1 MERSR
6 LPGSPANKSASLL
19 SSREELFRLIMEV
32 LDYASTLASINA
44 TEMYEAMFHLFNV
57 VS

>member
-1 MERSR
+1 
-6 LPGSPANKSASLL
+6 
-19 SSREELFRLIMEV
+19 MEV

-44 TEMYEAMFHLFNV
+44 TEMYEAMFHLFDV